1 MLRAHKNLYYPM
13 IVYALKSEGIV
24 KALKDK
30 ASWTLG
36 VYFDNYEVDYE
47 NSVIFGLD
55 NPKYALED
63 FKFNEYS
70 EFKKLKESYG
80 VTMNCPVKAIQWM
93 PVFKQ
98 SS

>member
-1 MLRAHKNLYYPM
+1 M
-13 IVYALKSEGIV
+13 IVYALKSESIV

-36 VYFDNYEVDYE
+36 MYFDGCEVDYE
-47 NSVIFGLD
+47 RGVIFGIHPN
-55 NPKYALED
+55 NPKYVLED

-80 VTMNCPVKAIQWM
+80 ITMNCPVKAIQWM
-93 PVFKQ
+93 PVFEQ